1 MYPWRSGRDGER
13 QDVGTG
19 RGRTAPNTH
28 KSDSVVYST
37 DDKRITTIVNSW
49 KHKHR
54 NLYLSSPKHGHTTGM
69 LRQGARR
76 GGGAGS
82 GKTVCQENCAHRE
95 KSFLALSRAS
105 RTRRLTV
112 FPEEQRSDFLC
123 KPMEKQNLRLATSS
137 SPVYQRFITG
147 TGGLLCSWPPT
158 SGTAFFRFC
167 KTFSCRACQGMKTYG
182 GTKAADDRRF
192 VCKSTTRQ
200 KVFSFLDAGRQ
211 ECCPR

>member
-1 MYPWRSGRDGER
+1 M
-13 QDVGTG
+13 G
-19 RGRTAPNTH
+19 RGRARLFA
-28 KSDSVVYST
+28 
-37 DDKRITTIVNSW
+37 KRIVRI
-49 KHKHR
+49 
-54 NLYLSSPKHGHTTGM
+54 
-69 LRQGARR
+69 
-76 GGGAGS
+76 
-82 GKTVCQENCAHRE
+82 GK

-147 TGGLLCSWPPT
+147 TGGLLCSWLPT

-192 VCKSTTRQ
+192 VCNSTTRQ
-200 KVFSFLDAGRQ
+200 KVFCSWMQADRNVVHVDRHLLVYVNPSHARHVWGQ
-211 ECCPR
+211 VEIKLQL